1 MKMHGIKILFREW
14 LNKDISYT
22 EFVRKVSVK
31 LSGIFENERLFRQQ
45 KNAQKQLHRLSKGVR
60 ESLSNV
66 TNASRDQTFAK

>member
-1 MKMHGIKILFREW
+1 M
-14 LNKDISYT
+14 
-22 EFVRKVSVK
+22 RKVSAK